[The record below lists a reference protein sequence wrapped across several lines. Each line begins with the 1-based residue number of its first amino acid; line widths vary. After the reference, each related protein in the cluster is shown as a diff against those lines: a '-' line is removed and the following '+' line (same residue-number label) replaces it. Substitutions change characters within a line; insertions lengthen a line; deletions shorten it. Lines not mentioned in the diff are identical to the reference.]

1 MRENSAGWWI
11 ESQTDVGDDDNDEEP
26 EQAGDADVLD
36 EAGQVPC
43 PRANAPYSTQD
54 DERQRKGKLSII
66 NQWRADAVGEDELLS
81 TYSQEAPKRSL
92 NGADTTL
99 PTSVPTPFAAEL
111 TTDPIEISSDLES
124 KGLFVGWSWM
134 CPGRAHGARRRTP
147 SVLQRGCG
155 GYIHGMNDHKVVVTV

>member
-1 MRENSAGWWI
+1 MPLL
-11 ESQTDVGDDDNDEEP
+11 TDVGDDDNDEEP

-54 DERQRKGKLSII
+54 DKRQRKGKLSII

-99 PTSVPTPFAAEL
+99 PTSVPTPFATEL
-111 TTDPIEISSDLES
+111 TTDPIDLLSPGMEGPFRRLIFVWPAGAS
-124 KGLFVGWSWM
+124 AGGQGLPPLCSEGT
-134 CPGRAHGARRRTP
+134 A
-147 SVLQRGCG
+147 
-155 GYIHGMNDHKVVVTV
+155 VTFA